1 MIFIKSHK
9 QSSMVAHAYN
19 PTYSEGR
26 GRRILSLRP
35 AWVEGNQTLSQ
46 KTTNQTNK
54 KQQENKIVEDLST
67 NARP

>member
-1 MIFIKSHK
+1 
-9 QSSMVAHAYN
+9 MVAHAYN